1 MPIVRKQS
9 RNARER
15 RNRIIT
21 LRKRDGDMCYLCGNF
36 IDFSNRDIT
45 SPEYRT
51 IDHIKPVKYGG
62 SDRQSNL
69 KLAHR
74 KCNEKRG
81 SNTDADKRL

>member
-1 MPIVRKQS
+1 MPIGRKQS

-21 LRKRDGDMCYLCGNF
+21 LRKRDGDICYLCGKL
-36 IDFSNRDIT
+36 IDFANLDQASLD
-45 SPEYRT
+45 YRT
-51 IDHIKPVKYGG
+51 IDHVKPVKYGG

-74 KCNEKRG
+74 KCNQKRG
-81 SNTDADKRL
+81 SNTDAHLGL